1 MNNKKFIESQN
12 DCAKLLGQSIS
23 EYNKS
28 LKKIKRKRS
37 KFEKSSS
44 NEKKVKQILNQLGIT
59 EKDLKKRI
67 C

>member
-28 LKKIKRKRS
+28 LKKIKRS